1 MISDEP
7 MLVGGKR
14 KSTMTAAAGADVKK
28 SKKQE
33 RGVATITALKFKQIS
48 KGMTLL
54 CAVKEIH
61 DLELIVSLPNNLT
74 GSVAITNISSEI
86 KELVEKI
93 ASEDAKS
100 DSSDAEEVKSL

>member
-1 MISDEP
+1 M
-7 MLVGGKR
+7 GGKR
-14 KSTMTAAAGADVKK
+14 KSMMTEAASDVKK

-33 RGVATITALKFKQIS
+33 RNAPAISALKFKQIS
-48 KGMTLL
+48 KGMTLM
-54 CAVKEIH
+54 CAIKEIY

-74 GSVAITNISSEI
+74 GSVPITHISSEI

-100 DSSDAEEVKSL
+100 DSSDTDEVIT